1 MRTEPSHPL
10 FDYAESQRQRDVGI
24 AVASENAAS
33 VLVRVQELAR
43 EIGRRQRFV
52 SADDVALEMERHQI
66 ERKALGNAAGGIF
79 RGREWKFDSW
89 TTSARIAAHGRGIRV
104 WEYIGDSHR

>member
-1 MRTEPSHPL
+1 METTGLSL
-10 FDYAESQRQRDVGI
+10 FDYVESQRQRDVGI

-52 SADDVALEMERHQI
+52 SADDVALEMEKHKI
-66 ERKALGNAAGGIF
+66 SRKALGNAAGGMF
-79 RGREWKFDSW
+79 RGREWRD
-89 TTSARIAAHGRGIRV
+89 TTRTVKSKRINAHARKIAI
-104 WEYIGDSHR
+104 WEFIGK